1 MDSCYDFSEDSEMSA
16 KIEATIADLYREP
29 ENGKAEI
36 VDGEL
41 VLIPPTGDM
50 PARAG
55 FEIAVSLRR
64 MKGKTPGR
72 AYPDNAGFLV
82 DLPNR
87 RSFSPD
93 AAWYTGPSTGM
104 KFLEGAPIFAA
115 EVRSEDD
122 YGPVSEPRA
131 VATGSS
137 DVKSEAMIKDPISE
151 RAMAQKRADYFAA
164 GTLVVWDV
172 DLLSPDVIKSYT
184 SEDPETPKI
193 FRRGDIADAEPAVP
207 GWTLA
212 VDELFS

>member
-1 MDSCYDFSEDSEMSA
+1 MSA
-16 KIEATIADLYREP
+16 KVEATIEDLYRVP

-36 VDGEL
+36 VDREL
-41 VLIPPTGDM
+41 VLMPPTGDM
-50 PARAG
+50 PSRAG

-82 DLPNR
+82 ALPNR

-122 YGPVSEPRA
+122 HGRSA
-131 VATGSS
+131 
-137 DVKSEAMIKDPISE
+137 E

-184 SEDPETPKI
+184 AGDPETPKI

-207 GWTLA
+207 GWTIA

>member
-1 MDSCYDFSEDSEMSA
+1 
-16 KIEATIADLYREP
+16 
-29 ENGKAEI
+29 
-36 VDGEL
+36 
-41 VLIPPTGDM
+41 M

-55 FEIAVSLRR
+55 FEIAVSLRQ

-82 DLPNR
+82 GLPNR

-122 YGPVSEPRA
+122 YGPVSVPRA
-131 VATGSS
+131 VATGSPEVKIRS
-137 DVKSEAMIKDPISE
+137 DDCSPSDE
-151 RAMAQKRADYFAA
+151 RAIAAKCADYFAA
-164 GTLVVWDV
+164 GTLVIWDV

-184 SEDPETPKI
+184 PEDPGTPKI
-193 FRRGDIADAEPAVP
+193 FRRGDIADAELAVP
-207 GWTLA
+207 GWRIP

>member
-1 MDSCYDFSEDSEMSA
+1 MSA
-16 KIEATIADLYREP
+16 KIEATIEDLYRVP

-36 VDGEL
+36 VGGEL
-41 VLIPPTGDM
+41 VLMPPTGDM

-164 GTLVVWDV
+164 GTLVIWDV

-184 SEDPETPKI
+184 ADDPETPKI
-193 FRRGDIADAEPAVP
+193 FRPGDIADAEPAVP
-207 GWTLA
+207 GWRIP